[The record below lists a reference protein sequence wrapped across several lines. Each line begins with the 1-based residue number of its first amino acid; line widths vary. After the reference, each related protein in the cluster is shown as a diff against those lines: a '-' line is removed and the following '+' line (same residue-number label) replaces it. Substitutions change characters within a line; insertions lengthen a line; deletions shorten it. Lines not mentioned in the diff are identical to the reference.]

1 MKMVGNAMV
10 KPGLKRDLG
19 LLRATMLGIGGT
31 ISASGFVII
40 GYAAGLAGYA
50 IVPVVLVC
58 GVISL
63 LTMFSYAELGTAIPL
78 AGGEYTWAKVAYGG
92 FVGFLT
98 GWFEWISNMF
108 YAAISAIGFAYVI
121 SYIFIKINIQ
131 INIPLVA
138 VFVVLVFTIVNL
150 RGVKETGTAET
161 IIAILVLVIL
171 GTFVLGGWS
180 HVEGTQAPSAPI
192 GLIGIF
198 AAVSYLFEL
207 YLGGEAVAAA
217 QAEIKNPGRNI
228 PWAIVLSSVI
238 MIVVYTSVVFVAVGI
253 VPPEV
258 LSQQSSPIAFV
269 AEKAMGP
276 AVGILVT
283 IGLAMAGLATTNE
296 TIMAQS
302 RVLYAMGRDGYL
314 PKKLC
319 LISKRFCTPYI
330 AILVGAVFTALFAAT
345 GLVNFVVYAVNFGFI
360 IGFSLVNL
368 SLIKLRK
375 IAPHLKRPFKV
386 PLFPITPIAGLAT
399 CALLVLFIEPSV
411 LVLGLELGVVA
422 LLVYYIRMIGY
433 NRIRIAFGGIS
444 LGLGGFVAFIA
455 SMLGTKVIVLQG
467 VSPVVSSLVFYVLV
481 IVAVI
486 QISAGI
492 LNLVASD
499 H

>member
-10 KPGLKRDLG
+10 EPSLKRDLG
-19 LLRATMLGIGGT
+19 LLRATMIGIGGT

-121 SYIFIKINIQ
+121 SYIFPQ

-138 VFVVLVFTIVNL
+138 VLVVMVFTIVNL
-150 RGVKETGTAET
+150 SGVKETGTAET
-161 IIAILVLVIL
+161 IITILVLVIL

-296 TIMAQS
+296 ALMAQS

-345 GLVNFVVYAVNFGFI
+345 VLVNFVVYAVNFGFI

-399 CALLVLFIEPSV
+399 CGLLLLFIEPSV

-444 LGLGGFVAFIA
+444 LGLGGFVALIA
-455 SMLGTKVIVLQG
+455 YLLGTNVIVLQG
-467 VSPVVSSLVFYVLV
+467 VSPVVSSLIFYVLV
-481 IVAVI
+481 IVAII

>member
-1 MKMVGNAMV
+1 MKMVETMV
-10 KPGLKRDLG
+10 EPSLKRDLG
-19 LLRATMLGIGGT
+19 LLRATMIGIGGT

-92 FVGFLT
+92 VIGFLT
-98 GWFEWISNMF
+98 GWFEWLSNMF

-121 SYIFIKINIQ
+121 SYIFPN

-138 VFVVLVFTIVNL
+138 VFVVMVFTIVNL

-161 IIAILVLVIL
+161 IITILVLAIL
-171 GTFVLGGWS
+171 GVFVLGGWS
-180 HVEGTQAPSAPI
+180 QAQGTQPSSASAPI
-192 GLIGIF
+192 GILGVF
-198 AAVSYLFEL
+198 ASVAYLFEL

-228 PWAIVLSSVI
+228 PLAIVFSSLI
-238 MIVVYTSVVFVAVGI
+238 MIAVYTSVVFVAVGI
-253 VPPEV
+253 ESPAV
-258 LSQQSSPIAFV
+258 LSEQLSPIAYV
-269 AEKAMGP
+269 AGKAMGP
-276 AVGILVT
+276 AVAILVT
-283 IGLAMAGLATTNE
+283 MGLALAGLATTNE
-296 TIMAQS
+296 AIMAQS

-319 LISKRFCTPYI
+319 LISKRSCTPYV
-330 AILVGAVFTALFAAT
+330 AITVGAVFTALFAAT

-399 CALLVLFIEPSV
+399 CGLLLLFIEPSV

-422 LLVYYIRMIGY
+422 LLVYYIRMVGY
-433 NRIRIAFGGIS
+433 NRVRIAFGGIS

-455 SMLGTKVIVLQG
+455 YLLGTKVIVLQG

-481 IVAVI
+481 IVAII

-492 LNLVASD
+492 LNMVASD